1 MAHGAWRGACVC
13 LGGEVRGGDAD
24 AVERAVGGV
33 RAVEVLVEERRLHGP
48 DEHVV
53 ERGALR

>member
-1 MAHGAWRGACVC
+1 M
-13 LGGEVRGGDAD
+13 
-24 AVERAVGGV
+24 ERAVGGV